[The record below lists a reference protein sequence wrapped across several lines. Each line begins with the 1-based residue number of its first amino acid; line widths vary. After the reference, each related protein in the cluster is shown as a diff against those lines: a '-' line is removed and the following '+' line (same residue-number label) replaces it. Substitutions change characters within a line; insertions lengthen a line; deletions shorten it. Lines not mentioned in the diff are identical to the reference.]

1 MDYVYT
7 DGNCS
12 KTEVTIDSVNH
23 VQNLCDKDTI
33 CICYDEFV
41 RISHITDPFLKCPSL
56 IKHFHSQIGQVQKSL
71 ESCMDKQTIE
81 FQTQVPQL
89 TIPLLVLLPK
99 AEMLDT
105 LHVKTNDLFV

>member
-41 RISHITDPFLKCPSL
+41 RISHITDPFPKSPSL
-56 IKHFHSQIGQVQKSL
+56 IEHFFSQIGQVQKSL

-81 FQTQVPQL
+81 FQTQVPQF
-89 TIPLLVLLPK
+89 TIPLLVLLTK

-105 LHVKTNDLFV
+105 

>member
-1 MDYVYT
+1 MM
-7 DGNCS
+7 
-12 KTEVTIDSVNH
+12 I
-23 VQNLCDKDTI
+23 
-33 CICYDEFV
+33 FF
-41 RISHITDPFLKCPSL
+41 RISHITDPFPKSPSL
-56 IKHFHSQIGQVQKSL
+56 IEHFFSQIGQVQKSL